1 MTRNRMFLA
10 AAVGS
15 ALVAAACGKDG
26 RSITTEPT
34 GDLGFGINFAK
45 TSTNLPRGTVTFPVG
60 IVGSATSNTDSVI
73 ITLAGLDSLTTGS
86 YTFWVANDSAT
97 KFARLTTMNAVVT
110 RLDSTLNAVGDPVF
124 TPTTTSRAG
133 INSLRAG
140 GSNFVFRIASVRDVA
155 NGLAT
160 TDSLNTVL
168 ISIEGATPG
177 AVPSEVRPLWARRG
191 QAAATRVAGLRFGNF
206 ARGIP
211 AAAGDPKANQEF
223 VVATS
228 NTAGVATM
236 TIVPRGRVEVRGKI
250 LIANDSNYFRAPIG
264 YYYNAY
270 AVKFDTTGRFNDT
283 VNVGRRTSPYP
294 SRVSLYEADKTNPAP
309 DVVFDSPLVIFAMAS
324 RVSSDSIAK
333 ANSTPAWLNFG
344 LVRVNLQSKFSQEGR
359 MGPNT
364 VLEAVLPKSIRGR

>member
-1 MTRNRMFLA
+1 MRHNRTFLA
-10 AAVGS
+10 AAVSCG
-15 ALVAAACGKDG
+15 LLAAACGKDG
-26 RSITTEPT
+26 RSITTEPS

-97 KFARLTTMNAVVT
+97 KFARLTTMNVVVT

-124 TPTTTSRAG
+124 TPTTTSRPG

-140 GSNFVFRIASVRDVA
+140 GSNLAFRVASVRDVA
-155 NGLAT
+155 TGLTA
-160 TDSLNTVL
+160 TDSLNVL
-168 ISIEGATPG
+168 VISIEGATPG
-177 AVPSEVRPLWARRG
+177 AVPSEVRPLWARRS
-191 QAAATRVAGLRFGNF
+191 QAPARVAGLRFGSF
-206 ARGIP
+206 ARAIP
-211 AAAGDPKANQEF
+211 ASAGDPKANQEF

-228 NTAGVATM
+228 STAGVATM

-294 SRVSLYEADKTNPAP
+294 SRVSLYESDKTNPAP

-324 RVSSDSIAK
+324 RVSSDSITK

-364 VLEAVLPKSIRGR
+364 VLEAVLPKSIRGS